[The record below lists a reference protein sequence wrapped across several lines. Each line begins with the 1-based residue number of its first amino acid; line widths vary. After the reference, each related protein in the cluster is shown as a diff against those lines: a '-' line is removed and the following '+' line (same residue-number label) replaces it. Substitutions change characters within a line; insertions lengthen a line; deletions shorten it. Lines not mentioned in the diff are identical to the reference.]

1 MYTDAQRRAHIYDVQ
16 RFLRR
21 IMRDSAHPQPLVPDG
36 VYGAE
41 TAAAVREFQRRNDL
55 AVTGTVNYDTWTL
68 LYSRYTELTLCD
80 ELPDMISFYP
90 ACADAKITANDKGP
104 SVLVLQLML
113 NTAAPHFSDVT
124 PVTLTG
130 IYDEETMRTV
140 RLAQQTFQLPPTGI
154 TDRAT
159 WDALALFHNSFYY
172 RTPLPWLLAD
182 N

>member
-1 MYTDAQRRAHIYDVQ
+1 MYTDEQRRTHIYDVQ

-21 IMRDSAHPQPLVPDG
+21 IMRDAAHPQPLVPDG
-36 VYGAE
+36 IYGAE
-41 TAAAVREFQRRNDL
+41 TTAAVREFQRRNNL

-68 LYSRYTELTLCD
+68 LYSQYTALTLYD
-80 ELPDMISFYP
+80 KLPDMISFYP
-90 ACADAKITANDKGP
+90 PYADAKICAGDKGP

-113 NTAAPHFSDVT
+113 NTAVPHFSGIA

-130 IYDEETMRTV
+130 VYDEETV
-140 RLAQQTFQLPPTGI
+140 RAVKLAQQVFQLPQTGI

-159 WDALALFHNSFYY
+159 WDALVLFHNSFYY

-182 N
+182 K